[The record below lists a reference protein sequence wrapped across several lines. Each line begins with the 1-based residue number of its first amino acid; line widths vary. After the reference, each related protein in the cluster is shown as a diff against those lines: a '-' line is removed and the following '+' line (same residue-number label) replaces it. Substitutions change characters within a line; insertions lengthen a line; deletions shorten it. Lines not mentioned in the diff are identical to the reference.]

1 MTVGCLLL
9 WAAGDAV
16 TGEAFVNEAGAPL
29 TIAVIGTGRVGSAL
43 GPRFAKLGM
52 TVVYGTRDPDRE
64 SVRGLV
70 ERTGSESVALS
81 QAEAAN
87 RADWVL
93 LAVPW
98 RAVDS
103 LLDEIGPALAG
114 KVVIDV
120 TNALRIGNDGLMV
133 MAVES
138 SAGQIIQS
146 SVPDAKL
153 VKAFNTMGFHVM
165 AQPAA
170 AGGPVRVPLV
180 GNDTAAKADVAA
192 VVRAL
197 GFDPVDL
204 GPIKHAHVLEGMALL
219 YMVPYTQGS
228 PEDRFEFYFR
238 KGAGPVRSEGVRP
251 AE

>member
-1 MTVGCLLL
+1 LL

-16 TGEAFVNEAGAPL
+16 SGEVFVNEAGEPL

-52 TVVYGTRDPDRE
+52 NVIYGTRDPDRE
-64 SVRGLV
+64 SVRALV
-70 ERTGSESVALS
+70 ERSGGESVALS
-81 QAEAAN
+81 QVSAAQ

-98 RAVDS
+98 RAVEN
-103 LLDEIGPALAG
+103 LLDEIGTLLAG

-120 TNALRIGNDGLMV
+120 TNALRIGDDGLMA

-138 SAGQIIQS
+138 SAGQIIQT

-170 AGGPVRVPLV
+170 AGGPVSVPLV
-180 GNDTAAKADVAA
+180 GDDAAAKADVAA
-192 VVRAL
+192 AVRAL

-219 YMVPYTQGS
+219 YMVPYTQGT

-238 KGAGPVRSEGVRP
+238 KGAGPARTEGVRP